1 MLLNGKQGK
10 GVDLLTPFF
19 LLSNLRNVYFRT
31 PKQYILWSQIK
42 RKVDTSAF
50 MRS

>member
-19 LLSNLRNVYFRT
+19 CLQILEMSIFAHQNNTYYGI
-31 PKQYILWSQIK
+31 KQK
-42 RKVDTSAF
+42 GR
-50 MRS
+50 